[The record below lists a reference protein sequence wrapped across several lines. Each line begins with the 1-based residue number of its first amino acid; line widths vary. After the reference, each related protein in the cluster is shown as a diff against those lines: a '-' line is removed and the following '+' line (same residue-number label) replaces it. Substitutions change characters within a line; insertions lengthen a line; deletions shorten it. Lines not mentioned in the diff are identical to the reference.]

1 MQIFK
6 NKILNAYVTNQL
18 KINLYFNYER
28 NFFKQIFLK
37 ISRDTKIKI
46 LKY

>member
-18 KINLYFNYER
+18 KINLYVITKE
-28 NFFKQIFLK
+28 IFLK
-37 ISRDTKIKI
+37 ISRDTRIKI